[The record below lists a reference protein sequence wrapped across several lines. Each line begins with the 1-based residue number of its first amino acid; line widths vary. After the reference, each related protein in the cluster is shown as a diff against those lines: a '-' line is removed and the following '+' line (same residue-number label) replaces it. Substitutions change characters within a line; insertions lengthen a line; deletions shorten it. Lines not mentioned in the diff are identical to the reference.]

1 MYNVYAHHILCV
13 FLCAFVHL
21 YTHIHTR
28 ILLHDYNQ
36 VLRPV
41 HSKDTFI
48 MQSREKNKITYRK
61 CHQLQGM
68 EVKEIY
74 QSSRLP

>member
-13 FLCAFVHL
+13 FLCAFVCL

-28 ILLHDYNQ
+28 ILLHVYNQ
-36 VLRPV
+36 GLMPV

-48 MQSREKNKITYRK
+48 MQSREKKI
-61 CHQLQGM
+61 
-68 EVKEIY
+68 
-74 QSSRLP
+74 RLLIENVINLREWK